1 MPQKYEKLS
10 KARKKYPFFLSYVNL
25 FVSLVIKRKQKLK
38 QENMLVAAIIIYIVL
53 AILFGPM
60 WPLDM
65 FGRGGCL
72 GQLIVAG
79 WVALLIAGMAS

>member
-1 MPQKYEKLS
+1 MPQNYEKLS
-10 KARKKYPFFLSYVNL
+10 KASKESVIFCLCSVNL
-25 FVSLVIKRKQKLK
+25 FTYLAIKRKQK
-38 QENMLVAAIIIYIVL
+38 QEIMLVAAIIIYIVL

-65 FGRGGCL
+65 FGRGGFL

>member
-1 MPQKYEKLS
+1 
-10 KARKKYPFFLSYVNL
+10 
-25 FVSLVIKRKQKLK
+25 
-38 QENMLVAAIIIYIVL
+38 MLVAAIIIYIVL

-79 WVALLIAGMAS
+79 WVALLIAAMAL

>member
-1 MPQKYEKLS
+1 MLDFLVLS
-10 KARKKYPFFLSYVNL
+10 VNL
-25 FVSLVIKRKQKLK
+25 FISLAIKSKQE

>member
-1 MPQKYEKLS
+1 
-10 KARKKYPFFLSYVNL
+10 
-25 FVSLVIKRKQKLK
+25 
-38 QENMLVAAIIIYIVL
+38 MLVAAIIIYIVL
-53 AILFGPM
+53 AILFGSM
-60 WPLDM
+60 WSLDM

>member
-1 MPQKYEKLS
+1 MVVFCIPVN
-10 KARKKYPFFLSYVNL
+10 FLA
-25 FVSLVIKRKQKLK
+25 SLVIKRKLK